1 MSEIRGNGG
10 IRPQSESHEVQERG
24 EQENVPETL
33 RNARV
38 GQSVGHIIG
47 RIILGIFTLGISEGI
62 LAIIRAVRAATPEE
76 TPTSRLNNEQRQE
89 NTVANDPSLQS
100 DETPLSLE
108 DTINPRVDEERTE
121 LGVSQQDSNSVSE
134 APTREASGIF
144 SDNHSTNLQSVIN
157 ESRMLLN
164 VGVPLDEIL
173 ANLRMS
179 SEKSVYVDEVQLA
192 LSESRQ
198 DVNNVVDTHSRNTSR
213 ALAENHSTNLQ
224 SVINN
229 CRMLLNSGIPL
240 DEILANLR
248 RNPETSSY
256 IDALRAELGDDH
268 GNVVQ
273 TSGRQGTIGSQ
284 DSTVESVQR
293 VPSYQPGVGA
303 DRRIASHSDL
313 VDFIKNMAFSQPGRS
328 RYISQG
334 LASDGSQAR
343 LYHYNGFAFRSDQR
357 RPEELIPSLGMK
369 SQQPLEVEK
378 YRQESQGLDFTSGA
392 GATGKSGVSMAKDLD
407 GCVAYYTRGGI
418 YIIDTR
424 QLGDGQYAYDL
435 QEIID
440 STSHREVDT
449 GKEVNATDVPYRAIV
464 GWITLPQALCEN
476 VVDEPNNT
484 KKINMLLSYIERK
497 PQYVGLN
504 PQYQPLVE

>member
-1 MSEIRGNGG
+1 MSEIQGSGG

-157 ESRMLLN
+157 
-164 VGVPLDEIL
+164 
-173 ANLRMS
+173 
-179 SEKSVYVDEVQLA
+179 
-192 LSESRQ
+192 
-198 DVNNVVDTHSRNTSR
+198 
-213 ALAENHSTNLQ
+213 
-224 SVINN
+224 N
-229 CRMLLNSGIPL
+229 CRMLLSSGIPL

-256 IDALRAELGDDH
+256 INALRAELGDDH

-273 TSGRQGTIGSQ
+273 SSGRQGTIGSQ

-303 DRRIASHSDL
+303 DRRIASPSDL
-313 VDFIKNMAFSQPGRS
+313 VDFIKDMAFSQPGRS

-484 KKINMLLSYIERK
+484 KKINMLLSYIERN

>member
-1 MSEIRGNGG
+1 MSEIQGSGG

-100 DETPLSLE
+100 DETPFSLE

-157 ESRMLLN
+157 E
-164 VGVPLDEIL
+164 
-173 ANLRMS
+173 
-179 SEKSVYVDEVQLA
+179 
-192 LSESRQ
+192 
-198 DVNNVVDTHSRNTSR
+198 
-213 ALAENHSTNLQ
+213 
-224 SVINN
+224 
-229 CRMLLNSGIPL
+229 CRMLLSSGIPL

-256 IDALRAELGDDH
+256 INALRAELGDDH

-273 TSGRQGTIGSQ
+273 SSGRQGTIGSQ

-303 DRRIASHSDL
+303 VRRIASPSDL
-313 VDFIKNMAFSQPGRS
+313 VDFIKDMAFSQPGRS

-357 RPEELIPSLGMK
+357 RPEELIPLGMK
-369 SQQPLEVEK
+369 SQQPLEVQK

>member
-1 MSEIRGNGG
+1 MSEIQGSGV

-157 ESRMLLN
+157 ECRMLLN
-164 VGVPLDEIL
+164 VGV
-173 ANLRMS
+173 
-179 SEKSVYVDEVQLA
+179 
-192 LSESRQ
+192 
-198 DVNNVVDTHSRNTSR
+198 
-213 ALAENHSTNLQ
+213 
-224 SVINN
+224 
-229 CRMLLNSGIPL
+229 PL

-256 IDALRAELGDDH
+256 INAL
-268 GNVVQ
+268 
-273 TSGRQGTIGSQ
+273 
-284 DSTVESVQR
+284 
-293 VPSYQPGVGA
+293 
-303 DRRIASHSDL
+303 
-313 VDFIKNMAFSQPGRS
+313 
-328 RYISQG
+328 
-334 LASDGSQAR
+334 
-343 LYHYNGFAFRSDQR
+343 
-357 RPEELIPSLGMK
+357 
-369 SQQPLEVEK
+369 
-378 YRQESQGLDFTSGA
+378 
-392 GATGKSGVSMAKDLD
+392 
-407 GCVAYYTRGGI
+407 
-418 YIIDTR
+418 
-424 QLGDGQYAYDL
+424 
-435 QEIID
+435 
-440 STSHREVDT
+440 
-449 GKEVNATDVPYRAIV
+449 
-464 GWITLPQALCEN
+464 
-476 VVDEPNNT
+476 
-484 KKINMLLSYIERK
+484 
-497 PQYVGLN
+497 
-504 PQYQPLVE
+504 

>member
-1 MSEIRGNGG
+1 MSEIQGSGG

-121 LGVSQQDSNSVSE
+121 LGVSQQDSNPVSE

-157 ESRMLLN
+157 DCRMLLN
-164 VGVPLDEIL
+164 VGV
-173 ANLRMS
+173 
-179 SEKSVYVDEVQLA
+179 
-192 LSESRQ
+192 
-198 DVNNVVDTHSRNTSR
+198 
-213 ALAENHSTNLQ
+213 
-224 SVINN
+224 
-229 CRMLLNSGIPL
+229 PL

-256 IDALRAELGDDH
+256 INALRAELGDDH

-273 TSGRQGTIGSQ
+273 SSGRQGTIGSQ

-303 DRRIASHSDL
+303 DRRIASPSDL
-313 VDFIKNMAFSQPGRS
+313 VDFIKDMAFSQPGRS

-357 RPEELIPSLGMK
+357 RPEELIPLGMK
-369 SQQPLEVEK
+369 SQQPLEVQK

>member
-1 MSEIRGNGG
+1 
-10 IRPQSESHEVQERG
+10 
-24 EQENVPETL
+24 
-33 RNARV
+33 
-38 GQSVGHIIG
+38 
-47 RIILGIFTLGISEGI
+47 
-62 LAIIRAVRAATPEE
+62 
-76 TPTSRLNNEQRQE
+76 
-89 NTVANDPSLQS
+89 
-100 DETPLSLE
+100 
-108 DTINPRVDEERTE
+108 
-121 LGVSQQDSNSVSE
+121 
-134 APTREASGIF
+134 
-144 SDNHSTNLQSVIN
+144 
-157 ESRMLLN
+157 MLLN

-213 ALAENHSTNLQ
+213 ALAENNSTNLQ

>member
-1 MSEIRGNGG
+1 
-10 IRPQSESHEVQERG
+10 
-24 EQENVPETL
+24 
-33 RNARV
+33 
-38 GQSVGHIIG
+38 
-47 RIILGIFTLGISEGI
+47 
-62 LAIIRAVRAATPEE
+62 
-76 TPTSRLNNEQRQE
+76 
-89 NTVANDPSLQS
+89 
-100 DETPLSLE
+100 
-108 DTINPRVDEERTE
+108 
-121 LGVSQQDSNSVSE
+121 
-134 APTREASGIF
+134 
-144 SDNHSTNLQSVIN
+144 
-157 ESRMLLN
+157 MLLN
-164 VGVPLDEIL
+164 VGV
-173 ANLRMS
+173 
-179 SEKSVYVDEVQLA
+179 
-192 LSESRQ
+192 
-198 DVNNVVDTHSRNTSR
+198 
-213 ALAENHSTNLQ
+213 
-224 SVINN
+224 
-229 CRMLLNSGIPL
+229 PL

-256 IDALRAELGDDH
+256 INALRAELGDDH

-273 TSGRQGTIGSQ
+273 SSGRQGTIGSQ

-313 VDFIKNMAFSQPGRS
+313 VDFIKDMAFSQPGRS

-357 RPEELIPSLGMK
+357 RPEELIPLGMK
-369 SQQPLEVEK
+369 SQQPLEVQK

>member
-1 MSEIRGNGG
+1 MSEIQGSGG

-24 EQENVPETL
+24 VQENVPEPL

-47 RIILGIFTLGISEGI
+47 RIILGIFTFGISEGI

-76 TPTSRLNNEQRQE
+76 TPTARLNNEQRQE

-100 DETPLSLE
+100 DETPPSLE
-108 DTINPRVDEERTE
+108 ETINTRVDEERTE

-134 APTREASGIF
+134 APTRETSGIF
-144 SDNHSTNLQSVIN
+144 SEDHSANLQSVIN

-179 SEKSVYVDEVQLA
+179 SEKSVYADEVQLA
-192 LSESRQ
+192 LGGSHQ

-213 ALAENHSTNLQ
+213 ALAENNSTNLQ

-229 CRMLLNSGIPL
+229 CRMLLSSGIPL

-256 IDALRAELGDDH
+256 IDALRAELGDEH

-273 TSGRQGTIGSQ
+273 SSGRQGTIGSQ

-303 DRRIASHSDL
+303 DRRIASPSDL
-313 VDFIKNMAFSQPGRS
+313 VDFIKDMAFSQPGRS

-357 RPEELIPSLGMK
+357 RPEELIPLGMK
-369 SQQPLEVEK
+369 SQQPLEVQK

-407 GCVAYYTRGGI
+407 GCAAYYTGGGI

-424 QLGDGQYAYDL
+424 RLGDGQYAYDL

-440 STSHREVDT
+440 STSHREVNT

-464 GWITLPQALCEN
+464 GWITLPQNLCEN

-484 KKINMLLSYIERK
+484 KKINMLLRYIERN

-504 PQYQPLVE
+504 PQYQP

>member
-164 VGVPLDEIL
+164 
-173 ANLRMS
+173 
-179 SEKSVYVDEVQLA
+179 
-192 LSESRQ
+192 
-198 DVNNVVDTHSRNTSR
+198 
-213 ALAENHSTNLQ
+213 
-224 SVINN
+224 
-229 CRMLLNSGIPL
+229 SGIPL

-313 VDFIKNMAFSQPGRS
+313 VDFIKDMAFSQPGRS

>member
-1 MSEIRGNGG
+1 MSEIQGSGG

-100 DETPLSLE
+100 DETPFSLE

-157 ESRMLLN
+157 E
-164 VGVPLDEIL
+164 
-173 ANLRMS
+173 
-179 SEKSVYVDEVQLA
+179 
-192 LSESRQ
+192 
-198 DVNNVVDTHSRNTSR
+198 
-213 ALAENHSTNLQ
+213 
-224 SVINN
+224 
-229 CRMLLNSGIPL
+229 CRMLLSSGIPL

-256 IDALRAELGDDH
+256 INALRAELGDDH

-273 TSGRQGTIGSQ
+273 SSGRQGTIGSQ

-303 DRRIASHSDL
+303 DRRIASPSDL
-313 VDFIKNMAFSQPGRS
+313 VDFIKDMAFSQPGRS

-357 RPEELIPSLGMK
+357 RPEELIPLGMK
-369 SQQPLEVEK
+369 SQQPLEVQK

-449 GKEVNATDVPYRAIV
+449 GKEVNATDVPFRAIV

>member
-1 MSEIRGNGG
+1 MSEIQGSGG
-10 IRPQSESHEVQERG
+10 IRPQSESHDVQERG

-157 ESRMLLN
+157 ECRMLLN
-164 VGVPLDEIL
+164 VGV
-173 ANLRMS
+173 
-179 SEKSVYVDEVQLA
+179 
-192 LSESRQ
+192 
-198 DVNNVVDTHSRNTSR
+198 
-213 ALAENHSTNLQ
+213 
-224 SVINN
+224 
-229 CRMLLNSGIPL
+229 PL

-256 IDALRAELGDDH
+256 INALRAELGDDH

-273 TSGRQGTIGSQ
+273 SSGRQGTIGSQ

-303 DRRIASHSDL
+303 DRRIASPSDL
-313 VDFIKNMAFSQPGRS
+313 VDFIKDMAFSQPGRS

-357 RPEELIPSLGMK
+357 RPEELIPLGMK
-369 SQQPLEVEK
+369 SQQPLEVQK

>member
-1 MSEIRGNGG
+1 MSEIQGSGG

-157 ESRMLLN
+157 E
-164 VGVPLDEIL
+164 
-173 ANLRMS
+173 
-179 SEKSVYVDEVQLA
+179 
-192 LSESRQ
+192 
-198 DVNNVVDTHSRNTSR
+198 
-213 ALAENHSTNLQ
+213 
-224 SVINN
+224 
-229 CRMLLNSGIPL
+229 CRMLLSSGIPL

-256 IDALRAELGDDH
+256 INALRAELGDDH

-273 TSGRQGTIGSQ
+273 SSGRQGTIGSQ

-303 DRRIASHSDL
+303 DRRIASPSDL
-313 VDFIKNMAFSQPGRS
+313 VDFIKDMAFSQPGRS

-357 RPEELIPSLGMK
+357 RPEELIPLGMK
-369 SQQPLEVEK
+369 SQQPLEVQK

-484 KKINMLLSYIERK
+484 KKINMLLRYIERN

>member
-1 MSEIRGNGG
+1 MSEIQGSGG

-157 ESRMLLN
+157 E
-164 VGVPLDEIL
+164 
-173 ANLRMS
+173 
-179 SEKSVYVDEVQLA
+179 
-192 LSESRQ
+192 
-198 DVNNVVDTHSRNTSR
+198 
-213 ALAENHSTNLQ
+213 
-224 SVINN
+224 
-229 CRMLLNSGIPL
+229 CRMLLSSGIPL

-256 IDALRAELGDDH
+256 INALRAELGDDH

-273 TSGRQGTIGSQ
+273 SSGRQGTIGSQ

-303 DRRIASHSDL
+303 DRRIASPSDL
-313 VDFIKNMAFSQPGRS
+313 VDFIKDMAFSQPGRS

-343 LYHYNGFAFRSDQR
+343 LYHYKGFAFRSDQR
-357 RPEELIPSLGMK
+357 RPEELIPLGMK
-369 SQQPLEVEK
+369 SQQPLEVQK

>member
-1 MSEIRGNGG
+1 MSEIQGSGG

-76 TPTSRLNNEQRQE
+76 TPTARLNNEQRQE

-173 ANLRMS
+173 ANLR
-179 SEKSVYVDEVQLA
+179 
-192 LSESRQ
+192 
-198 DVNNVVDTHSRNTSR
+198 
-213 ALAENHSTNLQ
+213 
-224 SVINN
+224 
-229 CRMLLNSGIPL
+229 
-240 DEILANLR
+240 

-256 IDALRAELGDDH
+256 INALRAELGDDH

-273 TSGRQGTIGSQ
+273 SSGRQGTIGSQ

-303 DRRIASHSDL
+303 DRRIASPSDL
-313 VDFIKNMAFSQPGRS
+313 VDFIKDMAFSQPGRS

-343 LYHYNGFAFRSDQR
+343 LYHYSGFAFRSDQR
-357 RPEELIPSLGMK
+357 RPEELILSGMK
-369 SQQPLEVEK
+369 SQQPLEVQK

-407 GCVAYYTRGGI
+407 GCAAYYTGGGI

-424 QLGDGQYAYDL
+424 RLGDGQYAYDL

-440 STSHREVDT
+440 STSHREVNT

-464 GWITLPQALCEN
+464 GWITLPQNLCEN

-484 KKINMLLSYIERK
+484 KKINMLLRYIERN

-504 PQYQPLVE
+504 PQYQP

>member
-1 MSEIRGNGG
+1 MSEIQGSGG

-24 EQENVPETL
+24 VQENVPEPL

-47 RIILGIFTLGISEGI
+47 RIILGIFTFGISEGI

-76 TPTSRLNNEQRQE
+76 TPTARLNNEQRQE

-100 DETPLSLE
+100 DETPPSLE
-108 DTINPRVDEERTE
+108 ETINTRVDEERTE

-134 APTREASGIF
+134 APTRETSGIF
-144 SDNHSTNLQSVIN
+144 SEDHSANLQSVIN

-179 SEKSVYVDEVQLA
+179 SEKSVYADEVQLA
-192 LSESRQ
+192 LGGSHQ

-213 ALAENHSTNLQ
+213 ALAENNSTNLQ

-229 CRMLLNSGIPL
+229 CRMLLSSGIPL

-256 IDALRAELGDDH
+256 IDALRAELGDEH

-273 TSGRQGTIGSQ
+273 SSGRQGTIGSQ

-303 DRRIASHSDL
+303 DRRIASPSDL
-313 VDFIKNMAFSQPGRS
+313 VDFIKDMAFSQPGRS

-343 LYHYNGFAFRSDQR
+343 LYHYSGFAFRSDQR
-357 RPEELIPSLGMK
+357 RPEELIPLGMK
-369 SQQPLEVEK
+369 SQQPLEVQK

-407 GCVAYYTRGGI
+407 GCAAYYTGGGI

-424 QLGDGQYAYDL
+424 RLGDGQYAYDL

-440 STSHREVDT
+440 STSHREVNT

-464 GWITLPQALCEN
+464 GWITLPQNLCEN

-484 KKINMLLSYIERK
+484 KKINMLLRYIERN

-504 PQYQPLVE
+504 PQYQP

>member
-1 MSEIRGNGG
+1 MSEIQGSGG

-100 DETPLSLE
+100 DETPPSLE
-108 DTINPRVDEERTE
+108 ETINTRVDEERTE

-157 ESRMLLN
+157 E
-164 VGVPLDEIL
+164 
-173 ANLRMS
+173 
-179 SEKSVYVDEVQLA
+179 
-192 LSESRQ
+192 
-198 DVNNVVDTHSRNTSR
+198 
-213 ALAENHSTNLQ
+213 
-224 SVINN
+224 
-229 CRMLLNSGIPL
+229 CRMLLSSGIPL

-256 IDALRAELGDDH
+256 INALRAELGDDH

-273 TSGRQGTIGSQ
+273 SSGRQGTIGSQ

-303 DRRIASHSDL
+303 DRRIASPSDL
-313 VDFIKNMAFSQPGRS
+313 ADFIKDMAFSQPGRS

-357 RPEELIPSLGMK
+357 RPEELIPLGMK
-369 SQQPLEVEK
+369 SQQPLEVQK

-464 GWITLPQALCEN
+464 GWITLPQNLCEN

-484 KKINMLLSYIERK
+484 KKINMLLRYIERN

-504 PQYQPLVE
+504 PQYQP

>member
-1 MSEIRGNGG
+1 MSEIQGSGG

-157 ESRMLLN
+157 E
-164 VGVPLDEIL
+164 
-173 ANLRMS
+173 
-179 SEKSVYVDEVQLA
+179 
-192 LSESRQ
+192 
-198 DVNNVVDTHSRNTSR
+198 
-213 ALAENHSTNLQ
+213 
-224 SVINN
+224 
-229 CRMLLNSGIPL
+229 CRMLLSSGIPL

-256 IDALRAELGDDH
+256 INALRAELGDDH

-273 TSGRQGTIGSQ
+273 SSGRQGTIGSQ

-303 DRRIASHSDL
+303 DRRIASPSDL
-313 VDFIKNMAFSQPGRS
+313 VDFIKDMAFSQPGRS

-357 RPEELIPSLGMK
+357 RPEELIPLGMK
-369 SQQPLEVEK
+369 SQQPLEVQK

>member
-1 MSEIRGNGG
+1 MSEIQGSGG

-157 ESRMLLN
+157 ECRMLLN
-164 VGVPLDEIL
+164 VGV
-173 ANLRMS
+173 
-179 SEKSVYVDEVQLA
+179 
-192 LSESRQ
+192 
-198 DVNNVVDTHSRNTSR
+198 
-213 ALAENHSTNLQ
+213 
-224 SVINN
+224 
-229 CRMLLNSGIPL
+229 PL

-256 IDALRAELGDDH
+256 INALRAELGDDH

-273 TSGRQGTIGSQ
+273 SSGRQGTIGSQ

-303 DRRIASHSDL
+303 DRRIASPSDL
-313 VDFIKNMAFSQPGRS
+313 VDFIKDMAFSQPGRS

-357 RPEELIPSLGMK
+357 RPEELIPLGMK
-369 SQQPLEVEK
+369 SQQPLEVQK

>member
-1 MSEIRGNGG
+1 MSEIQGSGG

-100 DETPLSLE
+100 DETPFSLE

-157 ESRMLLN
+157 E
-164 VGVPLDEIL
+164 
-173 ANLRMS
+173 
-179 SEKSVYVDEVQLA
+179 
-192 LSESRQ
+192 
-198 DVNNVVDTHSRNTSR
+198 
-213 ALAENHSTNLQ
+213 
-224 SVINN
+224 
-229 CRMLLNSGIPL
+229 CRMLLSSGIPL

-256 IDALRAELGDDH
+256 INALRAELGDDH

-273 TSGRQGTIGSQ
+273 SSGRQGTIGSQ

-303 DRRIASHSDL
+303 DRRIASPSDL
-313 VDFIKNMAFSQPGRS
+313 VDFIKDMAFSQPGRS

-343 LYHYNGFAFRSDQR
+343 LYHYKGFAFRSDQR
-357 RPEELIPSLGMK
+357 RPEELIPLGMK
-369 SQQPLEVEK
+369 SQQPLEVQK

>member
-1 MSEIRGNGG
+1 MSEIQGSGV

-157 ESRMLLN
+157 ECRMLLN
-164 VGVPLDEIL
+164 VGV
-173 ANLRMS
+173 
-179 SEKSVYVDEVQLA
+179 
-192 LSESRQ
+192 
-198 DVNNVVDTHSRNTSR
+198 
-213 ALAENHSTNLQ
+213 
-224 SVINN
+224 
-229 CRMLLNSGIPL
+229 PL

-256 IDALRAELGDDH
+256 INALRAELGDDH

-273 TSGRQGTIGSQ
+273 SSGRQGTIGSQ

-303 DRRIASHSDL
+303 DRRIASPSDL
-313 VDFIKNMAFSQPGRS
+313 VDFIKDMAFSQPGRS

-357 RPEELIPSLGMK
+357 RPEELIPLGMK
-369 SQQPLEVEK
+369 SQQPLEVQK

>member
-1 MSEIRGNGG
+1 MSEIQGSGG

-100 DETPLSLE
+100 DETPPSLE
-108 DTINPRVDEERTE
+108 ETINTRVDEERTE

-157 ESRMLLN
+157 E
-164 VGVPLDEIL
+164 
-173 ANLRMS
+173 
-179 SEKSVYVDEVQLA
+179 
-192 LSESRQ
+192 
-198 DVNNVVDTHSRNTSR
+198 
-213 ALAENHSTNLQ
+213 
-224 SVINN
+224 
-229 CRMLLNSGIPL
+229 CRMLLSSGIPL

-256 IDALRAELGDDH
+256 INALRAELGDDH

-273 TSGRQGTIGSQ
+273 SSGRQGTIGSQ

-303 DRRIASHSDL
+303 DRRIASPSDL
-313 VDFIKNMAFSQPGRS
+313 VDFIKDMAFSQPGRS

-357 RPEELIPSLGMK
+357 RPEELIPLGMK
-369 SQQPLEVEK
+369 SQQPLEVQK

-484 KKINMLLSYIERK
+484 KKINMLLRYIERN

-504 PQYQPLVE
+504 PQYQP

>member
-1 MSEIRGNGG
+1 MSEIQGSGG

-24 EQENVPETL
+24 VQENVPEPL

-47 RIILGIFTLGISEGI
+47 RIILGIFTFGISEGI

-76 TPTSRLNNEQRQE
+76 TPTARLNNEQRQE

-100 DETPLSLE
+100 DETPPSLE
-108 DTINPRVDEERTE
+108 DTINTRVDEERTE

-179 SEKSVYVDEVQLA
+179 SEKSVYADEVQLA
-192 LSESRQ
+192 LGGSRQ

-213 ALAENHSTNLQ
+213 ALAENNSTNLQ

-229 CRMLLNSGIPL
+229 CRMLLSSGIPL

-256 IDALRAELGDDH
+256 IDALRAELGDEH

-273 TSGRQGTIGSQ
+273 SSGRQGTIGSQ

-313 VDFIKNMAFSQPGRS
+313 VNFIKDMAFSQPGRS

-343 LYHYNGFAFRSDQR
+343 LYHYSGFAFRSDQR
-357 RPEELIPSLGMK
+357 RPEELILSGMK
-369 SQQPLEVEK
+369 SQQPLEVQK

-407 GCVAYYTRGGI
+407 GCAAYYTGGGI

-424 QLGDGQYAYDL
+424 RLGYGQYAYDL

-440 STSHREVDT
+440 STSHREVNT

-464 GWITLPQALCEN
+464 GWITLPQNLCEN

-484 KKINMLLSYIERK
+484 KKINMLLRYIERN

-504 PQYQPLVE
+504 PQYQP

>member
-1 MSEIRGNGG
+1 MSEIQGSGG

-157 ESRMLLN
+157 E
-164 VGVPLDEIL
+164 
-173 ANLRMS
+173 
-179 SEKSVYVDEVQLA
+179 
-192 LSESRQ
+192 
-198 DVNNVVDTHSRNTSR
+198 
-213 ALAENHSTNLQ
+213 
-224 SVINN
+224 
-229 CRMLLNSGIPL
+229 CRMLLSSGIPL

-256 IDALRAELGDDH
+256 INALRAELGDDH

-273 TSGRQGTIGSQ
+273 SSGRQGTIGSQ

-303 DRRIASHSDL
+303 DRRIASPSDL
-313 VDFIKNMAFSQPGRS
+313 VDFIKDMAFSQPGRS

-357 RPEELIPSLGMK
+357 RPEELIPLGMK
-369 SQQPLEVEK
+369 SQQPLEVQK

-476 VVDEPNNT
+476 VVDEPNNI